1 MNARYFPA
9 GRACGGILALGLLLA
24 ARSVSAADVAGA
36 TAASSAA
43 SASTAPAHAAQ
54 PVAAPELAALVE
66 EVRSLEDQVKLL
78 HHRLQEMEANAES
91 ARAEVRELGRQLD
104 QTRAQLALSPLAAP
118 GPASGSPPTL
128 ASSAINGTIGAP
140 AAPAAADTPQQSTVE
155 ERLSRLEEN
164 QQFLDDKLGE
174 QYQSKIESGSK
185 YRVRLSGLVLLNLF
199 ANRGNVDNLDIPQ
212 VATEKGLL
220 DSNGTF
226 GGSLRQSQI
235 GLEVFGPS
243 ILGARTSAD
252 VRFDF
257 AGGFPPADNGAMM
270 GIVRLRTGT
279 VRFDWADTSI
289 VAGQDTL
296 FFAPLAPTS
305 IATLAVPA
313 LSYSGNLWSWTP
325 QVRVE
330 HRIRFSDHS
339 NFSIQ
344 GGILD
349 NWTGDTPPD
358 PFYRYPTWGEE
369 SAQPAYATRLAWNDQ
384 LFGQRFAVGMGG
396 YYSRQYWGLGRSVDG
411 WAGTTDL
418 TLPLGKYFQFT
429 GEFYRGRATAGL
441 GGGIGQDVVVIGNF
455 VSPTGL
461 IHGEESEGGW
471 AQLKYKPLPKFEING
486 AFGQDNPFANQFRA
500 VSPASPNYDT
510 LLDRNR
516 SGFINFIYQPRSD
529 VMLSMELRHI
539 RSFAV
544 EGDSYTANQ
553 VSLIVGYIF

>member
-1 MNARYFPA
+1 
-9 GRACGGILALGLLLA
+9 LGLLLA
-24 ARSVSAADVAGA
+24 ARGVSAKDAAGS
-36 TAASSAA
+36 TDASSAPR
-43 SASTAPAHAAQ
+43 STTLPAHAPQ
-54 PVAAPELAALVE
+54 PAAAPELAALVE
-66 EVRSLEDQVKLL
+66 EVRSLEDQVNSL
-78 HHRLQEMEANAES
+78 HHRLQETEANAES
-91 ARAEVRELGRQLD
+91 ARAEVRELGRQLEL
-104 QTRAQLALSPLAAP
+104 TRAQLSLSPAAAP
-118 GPASGSPPTL
+118 GPTPGSTPILAASAMPAIL
-128 ASSAINGTIGAP
+128 AAPGAP
-140 AAPAAADTPQQSTVE
+140 AAPAAGDAPQQGSME

-174 QYQSKIESGSK
+174 QYQSKLESGSK
-185 YRVRLSGLVLLNLF
+185 YRVRLSGLVVLNLF

-257 AGGFPPADNGAMM
+257 AGGFPAADNGSMM

-279 VRFDWADTSI
+279 VRFDWGDTSI
-289 VAGQDTL
+289 VAGQDSL

-313 LSYSGNLWSWTP
+313 LAYSGNLWSWTP

-330 HRIRFSDHS
+330 HRINFSDHS
-339 NFSIQ
+339 NLSIQ
-344 GGILD
+344 AGILD

-369 SAQPAYATRLAWNDQ
+369 SAQPAYATRLAWDDR
-384 LFGQRFAVGMGG
+384 LFGQRFAVGIGG
-396 YYSRQYWGLGRSVDG
+396 YYSRQYWGLGRHVDG

-455 VSPTGL
+455 ISPTGL
-461 IHGEESEGGW
+461 IHGEQSEGGW
-471 AQLKYKPLPKFEING
+471 AQLKFKPRPKFEING

-500 VSPASPNYDT
+500 VSPTSPNYDT

-529 VMLSMELRHI
+529 VMLSMEMRHI

-544 EGDSYTANQ
+544 DGDSYTANQ
-553 VSLIVGYIF
+553 VSLTVGYIF